1 MPDSS
6 AKTLSDNRLA
16 YAPAAPRASSAKR
29 VFYYVT
35 RGWYQGDSPVF
46 FDPALLPGTK
56 ILEDNWQ
63 IIKDEIE
70 AYYAEHADA
79 FQPNFTPYAYKETG
93 WKTINLYSYFLKYNH
108 NCEKLPRTNEIVS
121 RIRGM
126 SMCQIAV
133 LDPHTRIKAHFGD
146 TDAIIRSHLG
156 IRIPGKLPELGLR
169 VRRQRVTWE
178 EGKVFAFCIAHR
190 HYAWNYT
197 DEPRIALVL
206 DTFKEQYMA
215 RRYAIAGNALAAIV
229 TKAIATRFPRT
240 KEVPGPLVVA
250 LHRALGLGFRLA
262 LFLQRHFDFP
272 ADGLLGAKKID

>member
-1 MPDSS
+1 MMETS
-6 AKTLSDNRLA
+6 ADTLNGNLA
-16 YAPAAPRASSAKR
+16 YAPPASRPGRAR
-29 VFYYVT
+29 GVFYYVT

-46 FDPALLPGTK
+46 FDPATLPGTR
-56 ILEDNWQ
+56 ILEDNWR

-70 AYYAEHADA
+70 AYYAEHAEA
-79 FQPNFTPYAYKETG
+79 FQPNFTPYAYKEQG
-93 WKTINLYSYFLKYNH
+93 WKTINLYSYFLKYRG
-108 NCEKLPRTNEIVS
+108 NCEKLPRTDEIVS
-121 RIRGM
+121 RIPGM

-156 IRIPGKLPELGLR
+156 IRVPGGLPELGLR
-169 VRRQRVTWE
+169 VRRRRVTWE

-197 DEPRIALVL
+197 DQPRIALVV

-229 TKAIATRFPRT
+229 TKAIATRFPIT
-240 KEVPGPLVVA
+240 KKIPPPLA
-250 LHRALGLGFRLA
+250 RAIHRPLGWFFRFA
-262 LFLQRHFDFP
+262 LFLQRRFDFP
-272 ADGLLGAKKID
+272 ADRLLGARKID